1 MFRVAKNFYLGVDA
15 SFNYIEGKDFSD
27 VGYLRGKL
35 PVISIPAWE
44 AT

>member
-27 VGYLRGKL
+27 VGYLRGEATRYT
-35 PVISIPAWE
+35 IPAWE